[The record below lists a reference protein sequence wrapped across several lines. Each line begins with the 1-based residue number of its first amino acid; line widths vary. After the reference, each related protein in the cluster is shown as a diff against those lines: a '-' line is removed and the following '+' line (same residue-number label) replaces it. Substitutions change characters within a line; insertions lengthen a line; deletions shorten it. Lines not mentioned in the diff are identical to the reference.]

1 MKKLTCHCGEVE
13 IQINLKDNI
22 DKLMRCNCSMCK
34 RKGTMV
40 TTINKEDLKIVTT
53 ERYVRYGHLDEPK
66 ELKFYITKPRNGEPA
81 TYGNGTMVAFL
92 AETREA
98 VNKFHEIAL
107 QNGAID
113 EGLPGVR
120 EDGNYYAYVRDLD
133 GNKITAKCISN

>member
-1 MKKLTCHCGEVE
+1 MSKIFSFVMVGSNDFKKSSKFYDAIFVP
-13 IQINLKDNI
+13 LKV
-22 DKLMRCNCSMCK
+22 K
-34 RKGTMV
+34 
-40 TTINKEDLKIVTT
+40 KIVTT
-53 ERYVRYGHLDEPK
+53 ERYVGYGHLDEPK
-66 ELKFYITKPRNGEPA
+66 ELEFYITKPRNGEPA

>member
-1 MKKLTCHCGEVE
+1 MNDIFSFVMVGSKDFKKSSKFYDAIFVP
-13 IQINLKDNI
+13 LKI
-22 DKLMRCNCSMCK
+22 K
-34 RKGTMV
+34 
-40 TTINKEDLKIVTT
+40 KIVTT
-53 ERYVRYGHLDEPK
+53 ERYVGYGHSNEPN

-133 GNKITAKCISN
+133 GNKITAKCISS